1 MTISTTNLTKSEK
14 ESWLLV
20 FYQDSCAQIYELTLI
35 QRGEREWRG
44 EQQDESYRFAS
55 DKDS

>member
-14 ESWLLV
+14 NHDCWF
-20 FYQDSCAQIYELTLI
+20 FYQYSCAQIYELTLI
-35 QRGEREWRG
+35 QRGEREWRD

-55 DKDS
+55 DEDS